1 MALKALLLR
10 RKIDDRKNL
19 LAALREKDADFEKRE
34 AEYAAA
40 IEEVNAETSVEDR
53 SALEAEINAFDQEME
68 EHRAS
73 AAALEEE
80 IREMEEQLAAEEARQ
95 DTTPKHKDPAPA
107 GERKENAMNTTTR
120 TRFFG
125 KMSAQERDAFAAR
138 ADVQAYLQEVRTS
151 IKEKR
156 AITNVGLTIPEVMLG
171 LLRENLINY
180 SKLFRHV
187 TVRSLRGDGRYL
199 IMGTVP
205 EAIWTECCANLNEL
219 SIGFN
224 DMEFN
229 CYMVSGYFAVC
240 NANIEDSDLDLIAE
254 LLEALAQ
261 ALGLAL
267 DKAILYGRNAAG
279 AQRMPL
285 GVITRLAQTSQPADY
300 PSTARPWRDLHTSN
314 LRNITAAATGIDF
327 FKALA
332 LASGAAKGRYARGE
346 KVWVMNEVTYTKVVA
361 EAMSIDAA
369 GAIVS
374 GVNGT
379 MPVIG
384 GIIEVLNFIPDN
396 VIIGG
401 YFELYVLAERRGPRF
416 ATSEHVRFLQNQTV
430 LKGTARYDGGP
441 AIAEAFVAVAIG
453 DSAPTANAVAFDP
466 DTANTVAGIVL
477 PATAN
482 VVVGNTLQLPA
493 TLMPFGVDADLTWS
507 SATTAKVTV
516 NSSGVVTG
524 VATGSSVVT
533 VTGGGQTATC
543 TVTCVAAT

>member
-10 RKIDDRKNL
+10 RKIDDRTKL
-19 LAALREKDADFEKRE
+19 LDALREQDADLEKRE

-40 IEEVNAETSVEDR
+40 IEEVNDETPDEDR
-53 SALEAEINAFDQEME
+53 SALEAEINAFDAELE
-68 EHRAS
+68 EHRGS
-73 AAALEEE
+73 VSALEAEL
-80 IREMEEQLAAEEARQ
+80 RELQEQLAAEEARQ
-95 DTTPKHKDPAPA
+95 DTQKHMDPAPA
-107 GERKENAMNTTTR
+107 GEERKDNTMNNTTR

-138 ADVQAYLQEVRTS
+138 EDVQAYLAEIRTS

-156 AITNVGLTIPEVMLG
+156 AITNVGLTIPEAMLG

-180 SKLFRHV
+180 SKLYRHV
-187 TVRSLRGDGRYL
+187 TVRTVRGDGRYL
-199 IMGTVP
+199 IMGVVP

-219 SIGFN
+219 TLGFN
-224 DMEFN
+224 DLEFN
-229 CYMVSGYFAVC
+229 CYMVAGYFAVC

-261 ALGLAL
+261 AIGLAL

-279 AQRMPL
+279 AQNMPQ
-285 GVITRLAQTSQPADY
+285 GIVSRLAQTAQPTGY
-300 PSTARPWRDLHTSN
+300 PATARPWADLHTTN
-314 LRNITAAATGIDF
+314 MKTIPAASTGVEF

-332 LASGAAKGRYARGE
+332 IASGAAKGRYARGE

-361 EAMSIDAA
+361 EAMSIDAG

-384 GIIEVLNFIPDN
+384 GVIEVLNFIPDN

-416 ATSEHVRFLQNQTV
+416 GTSEHVRFLQDQTV
-430 LKGTARYDGGP
+430 MKGVARYDGAP
-441 AIAEAFVAVAIG
+441 AIAEAFIAVGLGEA
-453 DSAPTANAVAFDP
+453 
-466 DTANTVAGIVL
+466 
-477 PATAN
+477 
-482 VVVGNTLQLPA
+482 
-493 TLMPFGVDADLTWS
+493 VDATD
-507 SATTAKVTV
+507 VTF
-516 NSSGVVTG
+516 
-524 VATGSSVVT
+524 
-533 VTGGGQTATC
+533 
-543 TVTCVAAT
+543 AAGE